1 MNYSRQINSLL
12 ISYFSY
18 FENYATFKYDDDISR
33 KVHGFEYVNDTVL
46 WLSGKTRKETAVINV
61 IISLH

>member
-18 FENYATFKYDDDISR
+18 FENYATFKYDDISR

-46 WLSGKTRKETAVINV
+46 WLSGQTRKETAVINV
-61 IISLH
+61 MISLH